1 MKHAAMREVFIW
13 EGCIFGL
20 FVHLRIKEKKKKKG
34 EDKRV
39 MESKRDGNREEEQ
52 IKQRSNK
59 KTKWENE

>member
-1 MKHAAMREVFIW
+1 M
-13 EGCIFGL
+13 FGL

-59 KTKWENE
+59 KNKVRK